1 MAEMADTAALRE
13 ENAELRARLEARD
26 AELAA
31 LREENA
37 KLKETVSEHELAET
51 FATAVNTTKVAEL
64 EMKLARCNEEL
75 AKMRVIASRFTTC
88 KRTCSA

>member
-1 MAEMADTAALRE
+1 MADTAALRE

-37 KLKETVSEHELAET
+37 KLKEDVSEHESKIFIYSPLPWHRRAAET
-51 FATAVNTTKVAEL
+51 CRQSSSSRA
-64 EMKLARCNEEL
+64 ARHTF
-75 AKMRVIASRFTTC
+75 R
-88 KRTCSA
+88 

>member
-37 KLKETVSEHELAET
+37 KLTEGNRER
-51 FATAVNTTKVAEL
+51 
-64 EMKLARCNEEL
+64 ARARRDFCYSCQYNQGCGAGDE
-75 AKMRVIASRFTTC
+75 ACQV
-88 KRTCSA
+88 